1 MSVKPVAIQR
11 EGLNM
16 LNAALN
22 GTFAINKSEPITE
35 DLTKGLSEMIKRKL
49 QAGHLNQDDTP
60 INNPFQ

>member
-1 MSVKPVAIQR
+1 
-11 EGLNM
+11 M
-16 LNAALN
+16 LNAASN